1 MAFFNS
7 NYGPL
12 KSVDTSGITQA
23 GQAWGNM
30 FQQLG
35 QQLGQTAQTAI
46 GKYRENKQKKEDQEN
61 FKNIGLRLYKSNP
74 KAFSQFGANDEGEV
88 NAFLDEVKK
97 KPEAMQAALQWGMM
111 AEQAELRE
119 LQMQQSRQAM
129 DFARERAGFAS
140 EQARFS
146 REDRDL
152 KEEERDQADILA
164 RFMTSRPD
172 PIASENAQLR
182 AQSPELRI
190 PPDAGR
196 RNVLAGTR
204 FETPLPVEPAP
215 MELGPSERF
224 HRIASDPNLDPRSK
238 MEAMNQAKAEA
249 MAQQKLAAEQGSAAL
264 ANQIKV
270 NAEGRNQTG
279 FTQEQSI
286 MSFDGLTIGTGENAS
301 ILQGKIGD
309 KAEAIK
315 AKEGLN
321 NLNSIL
327 RDLDQLIALGYKR
340 ENSRVLS
347 DDDKEK
353 AAQLANRV
361 RGQIREEI
369 LGPGTVTGPEFDRL
383 AAQVP
388 DPTAGFDLFSA
399 QFGEEGSRL
408 LEQVKADL
416 IKKVKGKFA
425 AYDVTTGG
433 TANPGN
439 TRQIS
444 TGKEVEILFDPAE

>member
-1 MAFFNS
+1 
-7 NYGPL
+7 
-12 KSVDTSGITQA
+12 
-23 GQAWGNM
+23 
-30 FQQLG
+30 
-35 QQLGQTAQTAI
+35 
-46 GKYRENKQKKEDQEN
+46 
-61 FKNIGLRLYKSNP
+61 
-74 KAFSQFGANDEGEV
+74 
-88 NAFLDEVKK
+88 
-97 KPEAMQAALQWGMM
+97 MQAPIRFTSAVPGAIAQRQGDQQALQQFFDRNKVEKARMEQIKSLKQLAKGYGASAAQVESSSYGELQGFVQRMELERADKTR
-111 AEQAELRE
+111 AEQTRLRE
-119 LQMQQSRQAM
+119 LQMQQAQQAM
-129 DFARERAGFAS
+129 GFAREQAGFAR
-140 EQARFS
+140 EQAGFA

-152 KEEERDQADILA
+152 KEEERQRADILA
-164 RFMTSRPD
+164 RYMTSRPD
-172 PIASENAQLR
+172 PIVQPPIDAEKNILPQY
-182 AQSPELRI
+182 RI
-190 PPDAGR
+190 
-196 RNVLAGTR
+196 NV
-204 FETPLPVEPAP
+204 ETPQPAP

-224 HRIASDPNLDPRSK
+224 RRIASDPNLNPRSK
-238 MEAMNQAKAEA
+238 MEAMNQAKAEEVMLA
-249 MAQQKLAAEQGSAAL
+249 KLAAEQGSAAL

-270 NAEGRNQTG
+270 NAERRHQTG
-279 FTQEQSI
+279 FAQEQGV
-286 MSFDGLTIGTGENAS
+286 MSFDGLTIGTGDNAS

-388 DPTAGFDLFSA
+388 DPTAGFDFSSA
-399 QFGEEGSRL
+399 QFGEEGSKL

-416 IKKVKGKFA
+416 IKKVKGKYA
-425 AYDVTTGG
+425 AYGVT
-433 TANPGN
+433 PN
-439 TRQIS
+439 TRQLS
-444 TGKEVEILFDPAE
+444 TGKEVELIFDPAE

>member
-1 MAFFNS
+1 
-7 NYGPL
+7 
-12 KSVDTSGITQA
+12 
-23 GQAWGNM
+23 
-30 FQQLG
+30 
-35 QQLGQTAQTAI
+35 
-46 GKYRENKQKKEDQEN
+46 
-61 FKNIGLRLYKSNP
+61 
-74 KAFSQFGANDEGEV
+74 
-88 NAFLDEVKK
+88 
-97 KPEAMQAALQWGMM
+97 MQAPIRFTSAVPGAIAQRQGDQQALQQFFDRNKVEKARMEQIKSLKQLAKGYGASAAQVESSSYGELQGFVQRMELER
-111 AEQAELRE
+111 ADKTREEQAKLRK

-129 DFARERAGFAS
+129 ELAGERAGFAR
-140 EQARFS
+140 EQAGFA
-146 REDRDL
+146 REDR
-152 KEEERDQADILA
+152 EREKKKRQRADILA

-172 PIASENAQLR
+172 PIVQPPIDAEKNILPQY
-182 AQSPELRI
+182 RI
-190 PPDAGR
+190 
-196 RNVLAGTR
+196 NV
-204 FETPLPVEPAP
+204 ETPQPAP

-224 HRIASDPNLDPRSK
+224 RRIASDPNLDPRSK
-238 MEAMNQAKAEA
+238 MEAMNQAKTEELMLA
-249 MAQQKLAAEQGSAAL
+249 KLAAEQGNAAL

-270 NAEGRNQTG
+270 NAEGREQTG

-361 RGQIREEI
+361 RGLIREEI

-399 QFGEEGSRL
+399 QFGEEGSKL

-416 IKKVKGKFA
+416 IKKVKGKYA
-425 AYDVTTGG
+425 AYGVTAGG
-433 TANPGN
+433 TANPAN
-439 TRQIS
+439 TRQLS
-444 TGKEVEILFDPAE
+444 TGKEVEIIFDPAE